1 MKEEGCRSEI
11 AGACF
16 QIGGKMETIS
26 IDIETYSGNDLGKC
40 GVYKYVQHPDFDI
53 LLFGYAVDGGAVCV
67 VDLASGETLPEEVL
81 TALSDETVTKWAF
94 NSNFERVCLSE
105 WLRRNRPEYFS
116 SYSVPGDTVG
126 DYLDPRGW
134 KCSMVWSAYMGLPLS
149 LAGAGAVLG
158 LEEQKLKEGKDLI
171 RYFCVPCKATK
182 ANGGRTRNLPEHDR
196 EKWKRF
202 KFYNQ
207 RDVEA
212 EMSIQEKLRNF
223 PVPDFVWE
231 EFWLD
236 QEINDRGILLDM
248 DFAENAIRLDGI
260 SKDQLLDAMKK
271 ITGLENPNSV
281 AQMKQWLSSRGVETE
296 TLGKKDAA
304 RMIADRDMD
313 EEVAEAL
320 KFRLQLAKS
329 SVKKYQAMRN
339 AVCRDGRARGM
350 FQFYGANRSG
360 RWAGRIIQLQNLPQ
374 NHMEDLEQARG
385 LVKNGDYE
393 ALSMLYDS
401 VPNVLSEL
409 IRTAFVTAGGKKFCV
424 ADFSSIEARALSWL
438 AGERW
443 RMDVFVRNG
452 DIYCASASAMFGVP
466 VEKHGRNAELRQKG
480 KIAELA
486 LGYGGSVGALKSMG
500 ALEMGLKEEE
510 LQPLVDSWRT
520 ANPNIVRFWWDVD
533 RAVKKAVKQ
542 REPSVLRGI
551 RFECRSGMLFI
562 TLPSGR
568 RISYVKPR
576 IGENRFGGESVTY
589 EGVGGT
595 KKWERIKSYGPKFVE
610 NIVQAISRDIL
621 CYAMRTLSHCR
632 ICAHV
637 HDELI
642 IECRKDAS
650 LEAICEQMG
659 RTPPW
664 AEGLVLRADGY
675 ETRFYKKD

>member
-1 MKEEGCRSEI
+1 M
-11 AGACF
+11 AGAFF

-40 GVYKYVQHPDFDI
+40 GVYKYVQHPNFDI
-53 LLFGYAVDGGAVCV
+53 LLFGYAVDGGAVRV
-67 VDLASGETLPEEVL
+67 ADLASGETLPEEVL
-81 TALSDETVTKWAF
+81 AALSDETVTKWAF

-105 WLRRNRPEYFS
+105 WLRRNHPEYFS

-196 EKWKRF
+196 EKWKCF
-202 KFYNQ
+202 KSYNQ
-207 RDVEA
+207 RDVEV

-248 DFAENAIRLDGI
+248 DLVENAILLDGI
-260 SKDQLLDAMKK
+260 SKDKLSDSMKE

-320 KFRLQLAKS
+320 KLRLQLAKS

-409 IRTAFVTAGGKKFCV
+409 IRTAFVAAGGNKFCV
-424 ADFSSIEARALSWL
+424 ADFSSIEARVLSWL

-443 RMDVFVRNG
+443 RMDVFVKNG

-500 ALEMGLKEEE
+500 ALEMGLAEEE

-568 RISYVKPR
+568 RLSYVKPR

-589 EGVGGT
+589 EGVGAV
-595 KKWERIKSYGPKFVE
+595 KKWERIESYGPKFVE

-642 IECRKDAS
+642 IECRKDIS

-664 AEGLVLRADGY
+664 AEGLLLRADGY
-675 ETRFYKKD
+675 ETLFYKKD